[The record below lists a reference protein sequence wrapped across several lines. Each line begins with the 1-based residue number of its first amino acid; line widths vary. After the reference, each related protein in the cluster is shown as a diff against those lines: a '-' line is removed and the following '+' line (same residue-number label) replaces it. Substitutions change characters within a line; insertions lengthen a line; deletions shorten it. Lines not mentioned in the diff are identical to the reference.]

1 MKKKNGVLHE
11 YWNLKASDRVVRL
24 SSPRSTEKSL
34 VTYVTDLLHAVSIS
48 NVKSVACEYI

>member
-1 MKKKNGVLHE
+1 MKKNGVLHE

-34 VTYVTDLLHAVSIS
+34 VTYVTDLLHTVSIS
-48 NVKSVACEYI
+48 NVQNVACEYI